1 MRIKDKS
8 TIIASAV
15 AILFFAVPM
24 LIPRP
29 KPKAPI
35 FDGTPLRGIIDLG
48 RLADTS
54 KALLTGYNYYLLE
67 KYAKSHGQLIDIR
80 LAEKDGAGLDS
91 LRAGVV
97 DMVVVPYID
106 TLERDSVLV
115 SIPVDSMSVW
125 LMSEQHDSRMEDF
138 NRWVDAYHKSEEFE
152 PTREKF
158 LHVYSPYRSGRRNCL
173 SPYDSLMKV
182 HADSLGWDWRM
193 FAAIIWEESRFHIE
207 VRSRRGAFGLMQMM
221 PGTAANF
228 GIDNPLDPEQNI
240 MAGAHYLRNL
250 QNRFIH
256 YGDNMTERYKYVLA
270 AYNAGEGRIQDCIRY
285 ALYHNVDI
293 SYWQNIV
300 NIIPKMN
307 EPEPEEMELLRFG
320 AFKGR
325 ETITYVEEVVNVYNN
340 FCRICPE

>member
-1 MRIKDKS
+1 
-8 TIIASAV
+8 
-15 AILFFAVPM
+15 M
-24 LIPRP
+24 LTP

-35 FDGTPLRGIIDLG
+35 FDGTPLKGIIDLG

-67 KYAKSHGQLIDIR
+67 KYAHSHGQSIDIR
-80 LAEKDGAGLDS
+80 LAESEGAGLDS
-91 LRAGVV
+91 LRAGVI
-97 DMVVVPYID
+97 DIVVVPYID
-106 TLERDSVLV
+106 TLAKDDVLV
-115 SIPVDSMSVW
+115 SIPIDSMSVC
-125 LMSEQHDSRMEDF
+125 LMGERHDGRMADF
-138 NRWVDAYHKSEEFE
+138 NKWVEAYHTSEAFE

-158 LHVYSPYRSGRRNCL
+158 LHVYSPYRSGRRDYL

-193 FAAIIWEESRFHIE
+193 FAAIVWKESCFHIE
-207 VRSRRGAFGLMQMM
+207 ARSRRGAFGLMQMM
-221 PGTAANF
+221 PETAANF
-228 GIDNPLDPEQNI
+228 GLDNPLDPEQNI
-240 MAGAHYLRNL
+240 MAGAHYLKAL

-256 YGDNMTERYKYVLA
+256 YGDNMTERYKYILA

-307 EPEPEEMELLRFG
+307 EPKPEELELLRFG

-325 ETITYVEEVVNVYNN
+325 ETITYVEEVVNAYNN